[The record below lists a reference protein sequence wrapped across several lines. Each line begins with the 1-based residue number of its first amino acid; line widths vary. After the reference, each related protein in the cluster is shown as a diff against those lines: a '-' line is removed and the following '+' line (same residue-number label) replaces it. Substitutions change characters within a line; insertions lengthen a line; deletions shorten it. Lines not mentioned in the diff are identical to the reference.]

1 MGHVFFNDMSDRFF
15 RQNFCC
21 VPLPH
26 NPARLTGDCSRLFL
40 QNSDPATVASDERRS
55 PPSTFERSPLGLSAL
70 SKSQEVVETSA
81 AQCIKSKLSL
91 LVPPLKP
98 TQAALKV
105 KRVAP
110 NLTVGNRQRFLLI
123 HIESGLQIPKPLT
136 QQECKIIRNVIQCW
150 HWTVELKSREPDGRA
165 CLLNLLEEIGD
176 QPAIFGGVAS

>member
-1 MGHVFFNDMSDRFF
+1 MSDRFF
-15 RQNFCC
+15 RQNFSF

-26 NPARLTGDCSRLFL
+26 NPAQLTGDCSGLFL

-55 PPSTFERSPLGLSAL
+55 PLSTSKRSPLGPSAP

-91 LVPPLKP
+91 LALLKP

-105 KRVAP
+105 ERVAP
-110 NLTVGNRQRFLLI
+110 NLTVGDRQRFPLI
-123 HIESGLQIPKPLT
+123 HFESGLQIPEPLT

-150 HWTVELKSREPDGRA
+150 HWTVDLKSREPDGRA